1 MDVLLVTPARTPTRI
16 SNLTT
21 LFTEGRSASTI
32 RAYRADLEDF
42 NRFMGA
48 ENAVE
53 ALIAADAGTANE
65 IAIRY
70 RNELLNRGL
79 KPATVNRRIAT
90 LRSVVAFARTLGFCS
105 WELAVRG
112 VKAQPYRDTRGPG
125 VDGVRKMLINLARRG
140 DAKAVRDTALVHLMF
155 DIALRCSECITLDLE
170 HVDFDIAAIR
180 VLRKGRPEREQLTL
194 PTPTITA
201 LRAWIAVR
209 GDAPGPLFL
218 NYDRAGKGHG
228 LTANGVYRLVRSLGL
243 QIGRK
248 VRPHAL
254 RHSAIT
260 QALSVSGGDV
270 RSVAKFSSHRS
281 IQTVLLYDDVRTD
294 VAGQIARLVAES
306 V

>member
-125 VDGVRKMLINLARRG
+125 VDGVRKMLLNLARRG
-140 DAKAVRDTALVHLMF
+140 DAEPVRDT
-155 DIALRCSECITLDLE
+155 
-170 HVDFDIAAIR
+170 
-180 VLRKGRPEREQLTL
+180 
-194 PTPTITA
+194 
-201 LRAWIAVR
+201 
-209 GDAPGPLFL
+209 PL
-218 NYDRAGKGHG
+218 
-228 LTANGVYRLVRSLGL
+228 
-243 QIGRK
+243 
-248 VRPHAL
+248 
-254 RHSAIT
+254 
-260 QALSVSGGDV
+260 
-270 RSVAKFSSHRS
+270 
-281 IQTVLLYDDVRTD
+281 
-294 VAGQIARLVAES
+294 
-306 V
+306 